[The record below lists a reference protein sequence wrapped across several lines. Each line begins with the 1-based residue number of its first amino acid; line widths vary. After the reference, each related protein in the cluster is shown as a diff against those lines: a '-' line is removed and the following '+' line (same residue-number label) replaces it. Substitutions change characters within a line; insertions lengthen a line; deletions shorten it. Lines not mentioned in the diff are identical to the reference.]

1 MAKTMY
7 GLLTK
12 LLPVLL
18 LVLLSLQAGTAQEV
32 QAPAD
37 DTLSQGLDVIRD
49 AKDNKLVT
57 PEQRAAEAAGQ
68 ESPPQEQNSSA
79 SEGEQSPGPGG
90 PGRGDA
96 LMSRDEKPH
105 YDSTGMRDPFKP
117 FIRLIDTPSAPSVV
131 LRPPIQRYPL
141 NQFRI
146 VGIVWIGG
154 KPQAMVVDPEG
165 NTYFLGV
172 GDKIGSSNGEILEV
186 RQNGILVQET
196 MKIENVYGETKTEV
210 KQSVLAFQNE

>member
-1 MAKTMY
+1 MVKEMY
-7 GLLTK
+7 NILMII
-12 LLPVLL
+12 PVLL
-18 LVLLSLQAGTAQEV
+18 LLLTSLETGAAQEV
-32 QAPAD
+32 QSPTD
-37 DTLSQGLDVIRD
+37 DTLSRGLDVIQG
-49 AKDNKLVT
+49 AKENKLVT
-57 PEQRAAEAAGQ
+57 PEQKAAGAMEEESTPTQ
-68 ESPPQEQNSSA
+68 EESPAAGEEKQAESP
-79 SEGEQSPGPGG
+79 EGT
-90 PGRGDA
+90 GRGDA
-96 LMSRDEKPH
+96 LMSRDDKPP

-117 FIRLIDTPSAPSVV
+117 FIKLIDTPSAPSIV

-172 GDKIGSSNGEILEV
+172 GDKIGSSDGQILEV

-196 MKIENVYGETKTEV
+196 MRIENVYGEVKTEV